1 VKFSICLLA
10 SLTAGSKSLKKSKK
24 MNCSNVVSIVNSY
37 PKSKKI
43 YLVIVALFGSWM
55 QASLLKY
62 NEKLALQPFT

>member
-1 VKFSICLLA
+1 
-10 SLTAGSKSLKKSKK
+10 